1 MESQKQ
7 TNTMGR
13 KMESWVKQIGNAK
26 QGMISILKDR
36 MIKVGFIEKLA
47 FEQIAKGDE
56 RINH

>member
-1 MESQKQ
+1 
-7 TNTMGR
+7 
-13 KMESWVKQIGNAK
+13 
-26 QGMISILKDR
+26 MISILKDR